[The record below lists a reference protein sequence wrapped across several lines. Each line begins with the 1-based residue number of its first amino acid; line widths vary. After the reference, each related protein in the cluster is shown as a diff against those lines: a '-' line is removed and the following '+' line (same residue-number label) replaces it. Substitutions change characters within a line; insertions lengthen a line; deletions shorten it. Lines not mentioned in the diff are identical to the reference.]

1 MDESPHSALVQQ
13 QAQDSLFFVL
23 FVLWDLPLIVFLK
36 QIVGETSERRGG
48 AHMGFSKS
56 VHTILN

>member
-36 QIVGETSERRGG
+36 QIVGETSERWGG